1 MDKSWA
7 CNTDIEQRFCFFKRL
22 LSLLEFGRERD
33 SVDLSKVELT
43 HHNLRNTGRHHRGR
57 PLQNWFNDT
66 NRSMSEFAKLSEVL
80 TLAEVQSLAD
90 TKTFARGKAYF
101 HDGAVS
107 RLEEREGAVRAN
119 VRGTHRYRV
128 ELVVD
133 DDGELAYECNCPV
146 GDDGV
151 FCKHAVA
158 VALSWL
164 ENSGEEVF
172 HAEEATQ
179 EKPRK
184 KRKTYEEVVREYVA
198 TLDKDAL
205 RELLLEA
212 VERDLML
219 RDKLLFAARAAGASD
234 LPSMKAAV
242 RQATRISRPLDWR
255 EAGAYGDGLMSLADM
270 LRQRLAG
277 PHAAQVVE
285 LSELAIASAEKSLEL
300 IDDSGGDV
308 TPAILELACV
318 HLEACNLTRPDP
330 VRLAERL
337 FHLQTQGVWDTF
349 YNVLPAYAKPLGEAG
364 LRRYRELVS
373 KDWDALPVLAPS
385 KEFRRSFDSQRMKL
399 EHAMEALAEL
409 DEDVD
414 SLIRIRSKDLSSS
427 YRFLQVAELCAK
439 HGRPD
444 EGLAWAER
452 GIKESGGN
460 LDQRLLDFCIDA
472 YLRRSE
478 FDKADA
484 FAWRRFEMDPIAEA
498 FHALMNVGLA
508 TGRHDETRE
517 RALRHLW
524 ALVKEEE
531 SVAKPKRGVW
541 QRSTRTELVK
551 LFLAGKEN
559 DIAWETFTGGPV
571 ATQLWPEMAAIR
583 GKTHPHDAIALY
595 HRLLPVAVES
605 GTRNARYD
613 EAFEIVRAIGKLRAK
628 LGERAEFTGELEKVR
643 TTFRAKRNF
652 IKLLAIL
659 S

>member
-1 MDKSWA
+1 
-7 CNTDIEQRFCFFKRL
+7 
-22 LSLLEFGRERD
+22 
-33 SVDLSKVELT
+33 
-43 HHNLRNTGRHHRGR
+43 
-57 PLQNWFNDT
+57 
-66 NRSMSEFAKLSEVL
+66 MSESAKLAEVL
-80 TLAEVQSLAD
+80 TLAEVQSLTD

-107 RLEEREGAVRAN
+107 RLEEHEGAVRAN

-128 ELVVD
+128 ELVVVDD
-133 DDGELAYECNCPV
+133 DDGELAYDCSCPV

-172 HAEEATQ
+172 HAEETTR

-198 TLDKDAL
+198 TLEKDAL

-212 VERDLML
+212 VERDLTL

-234 LPSMKAAV
+234 LPGMKAAV

-255 EAGAYGDGLMSLADM
+255 EAGAYGDSLMSLADM

-277 PHAAQVVE
+277 AHAAQVVE
-285 LSELAIASAEKSLEL
+285 LSELAIADAEKSLEQ
-300 IDDSGGDV
+300 IDDSDGDV
-308 TPAILELACV
+308 TPAILELASV
-318 HLEACNLTRPDP
+318 HLEACNLTKPDP
-330 VRLAERL
+330 VKLAERL
-337 FHLQTQGVWDTF
+337 FRLQTEGVWDTF
-349 YNVLPAYAKPLGEAG
+349 YSVLPAYAKPLGEAG
-364 LRRYRELVS
+364 LGRYRELVS
-373 KDWDALPVLAPS
+373 KAWDALPVLAPRN
-385 KEFRRSFDSQRMKL
+385 EFRHSFDSQRMKL
-399 EHAMEALAEL
+399 EHAMGSLAEL
-409 DEDVD
+409 DGDVD
-414 SLIRIRSKDLSSS
+414 ALIRIRSKDLSSP
-427 YRFLQVAELCAK
+427 YRFVQVAELCAK

-444 EGLAWAER
+444 EGLVWAER
-452 GIKESGGN
+452 GIKESGKS

-484 FAWRRFEMDPIAEA
+484 FAWRRFEMHPIAEA
-498 FHALMNVGLA
+498 FTALMNVATA
-508 TGRHDETRE
+508 TGRLDETRE

-524 ALVKEEE
+524 KLVREEE
-531 SVAKPKRGVW
+531 SAAKSKRSVW
-541 QRSTRTELVK
+541 QRSTRTELVR

-595 HRLLPVAVES
+595 HRLLPLAVES

-613 EAFEIVRAIGKLRAK
+613 EAFEIVRAIGMLRAK
-628 LGERAEFTGELEKVR
+628 LGERAEFTSELEALR
-643 TTFRAKRNF
+643 TTYRAKRNF